1 MNNNKNLSRKER
13 ELLAEERKKRN
24 AEYDRRFRAEMAEA
38 EEREAKFKRMI
49 KESNAEFNRLYNDN
63 SSSSF
68 PVHLMMCP
76 FM

>member
-49 KESNAEFNRLYNDN
+49 KESNAEFNHLYNDN